1 MARRRILEKYNG
13 RKLEWLHDSLFF
25 IVMVVCAI
33 IIFRFVIG
41 FSVVG
46 GDSMEPNLHD
56 KEFVLYQRIVG
67 EYKPGDVVTVRM
79 PSSEYY
85 VKRVIATG
93 GDEVDLR
100 GGKVYVNGEELDE
113 PWAEGE
119 TLEEAGAVIYPYEV
133 REGRV
138 FVLGDNRAVSLD
150 SRTFGEVSKK
160 QIRGKL
166 LLHMGRWYVKKM
178 PAPDEMRESG
188 SE

>member
-25 IVMVVCAI
+25 IVMVVCAV

-100 GGKVYVNGEELDE
+100 GGKVYVNG
-113 PWAEGE
+113 
-119 TLEEAGAVIYPYEV
+119 
-133 REGRV
+133 
-138 FVLGDNRAVSLD
+138 
-150 SRTFGEVSKK
+150 
-160 QIRGKL
+160 
-166 LLHMGRWYVKKM
+166 
-178 PAPDEMRESG
+178 
-188 SE
+188 

>member
-25 IVMVVCAI
+25 IVMVVCAV

-138 FVLGDNRAVSLD
+138 FVLGDNREQAHD
-150 SRTFGEVSKK
+150 SRIIGLVKDRDIK
-160 QIRGKL
+160 GKVMGLIRRRNL
-166 LLHMGRWYVKKM
+166 
-178 PAPDEMRESG
+178 
-188 SE
+188 